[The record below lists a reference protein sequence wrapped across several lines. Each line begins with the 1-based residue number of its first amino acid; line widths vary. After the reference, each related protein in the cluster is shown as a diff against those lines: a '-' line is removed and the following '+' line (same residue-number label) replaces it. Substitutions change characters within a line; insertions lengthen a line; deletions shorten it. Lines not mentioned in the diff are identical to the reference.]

1 MRPQGPRARSTIPV
15 DRQDLVLDKVDVE
28 CMKHLEPT
36 SMEAG
41 AVSELLDLVRL
52 YQGLPLDEEC
62 KRMLLL
68 ASQVE
73 PLTRNA
79 RED

>member
-1 MRPQGPRARSTIPV
+1 
-15 DRQDLVLDKVDVE
+15 
-28 CMKHLEPT
+28 
-36 SMEAG
+36 MEAG